1 MKNKEKKTVYFTE
14 KVPNKIG
21 ADKITINAKSNKYNY
36 EEVTDIDINSNN
48 PYIYL
53 NDIKTVPGGKEVTFN
68 AQKIQ

>member
-1 MKNKEKKTVYFTE
+1 MKIKRRRQYILQKKFQIKY
-14 KVPNKIG
+14 G

-53 NDIKTVPGGKEVTFN
+53 NDIKTVPSGKEVTFN
-68 AQKIQ
+68 APKIR